1 MIEKLL
7 EFEEGYRDKPYY
19 CSEGYPTIGIGKKI
33 GPKHASLS
41 MYKFTCSREVA
52 YMWLSEE
59 LKDIR
64 KQLINYSWYVNLNSD
79 RQDIIKSMAYQL
91 GVSGLMKFK
100 KMIAALEDKDWEEA
114 EKQALDSK
122 WARQAPLRAVRHA
135 SVLKTGTLSTEY
147 DF

>member
-1 MIEKLL
+1 MIEKLI
-7 EFEEGYRDKPYY
+7 EFEEGYRKHPYY

-59 LKDIR
+59 LKEIR
-64 KQLINYSWYVNLNSD
+64 QALIKHSWYVNLNSD

-91 GVSGLMKFK
+91 GLTGLFKFK
-100 KMIAALEDKDWEEA
+100 KMITALESKNWEEA
-114 EKQALDSK
+114 EAQALDSR
-122 WARQAPLRAVRHA
+122 WARQTMLRASRHA